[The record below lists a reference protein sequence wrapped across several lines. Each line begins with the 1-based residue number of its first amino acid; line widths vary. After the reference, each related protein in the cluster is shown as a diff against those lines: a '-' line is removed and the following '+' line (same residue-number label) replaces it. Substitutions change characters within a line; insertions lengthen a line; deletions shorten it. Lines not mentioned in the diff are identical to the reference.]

1 MQRSSQGS
9 QRSAFDE
16 NGLGAT
22 VEAHLEEIR
31 ELYTMDEVPWVVGYS
46 GGKDSTAVLQLVWM
60 ALSSLPAEKRSK
72 AVHVI
77 STDTLVENPI
87 VSRWVG
93 NSLRAMS
100 TAAASEGLPIQAK
113 KLTPEVRNSFWVNLL
128 GKGYPAPRHKFRWC
142 TERLKIMPSN
152 GFIRSV
158 VQEAGEA
165 ILVLGTRKAESTK
178 RASAMTKHERR
189 RVRDRLSPNASLIN
203 SLIYSPIE
211 DWSNDD
217 VWLFLMQFKN
227 PWGYT
232 NKDLLTMYQ
241 GATEGGECPLVVDS
255 STPSCGDSRFG
266 CWVCTLVSEDRSM
279 KAMVQNDEEKE
290 WMLPLLKFRDRLAV
304 RNEEGKWDDRPLR
317 DYRRIHGGLT
327 QHNGRLVH
335 GPYKQATREAWLK
348 ELLLTQRGLQERG
361 PEYVR
366 DVELLTLEELEEI
379 RRIWVVEKH
388 EIEDSLPRLF
398 EEALGKP
405 YPGRPFHENSVLGS
419 EELALLKE
427 TCSETKE
434 GEAGDELYS
443 LLRGLLDVEQRFR
456 TMTKRKGLYP
466 ELESVLRFHAFEDEE
481 EAQREMGERERRK
494 EKALSALAPPLQ
506 AADENGA
513 PQGMKGKSGVSDPEE
528 KAGLLFED
536 QAN

>member
-1 MQRSSQGS
+1 
-9 QRSAFDE
+9 
-16 NGLGAT
+16 
-22 VEAHLEEIR
+22 
-31 ELYTMDEVPWVVGYS
+31 
-46 GGKDSTAVLQLVWM
+46 
-60 ALSSLPAEKRSK
+60 
-72 AVHVI
+72 
-77 STDTLVENPI
+77 
-87 VSRWVG
+87 
-93 NSLRAMS
+93 
-100 TAAASEGLPIQAK
+100 
-113 KLTPEVRNSFWVNLL
+113 
-128 GKGYPAPRHKFRWC
+128 
-142 TERLKIMPSN
+142 
-152 GFIRSV
+152 
-158 VQEAGEA
+158 
-165 ILVLGTRKAESTK
+165 
-178 RASAMTKHERR
+178 
-189 RVRDRLSPNASLIN
+189 
-203 SLIYSPIE
+203 
-211 DWSNDD
+211 
-217 VWLFLMQFKN
+217 
-227 PWGYT
+227 
-232 NKDLLTMYQ
+232 
-241 GATEGGECPLVVDS
+241 
-255 STPSCGDSRFG
+255 
-266 CWVCTLVSEDRSM
+266 M
-279 KAMVQNDEEKE
+279 KAMIHNDEEKE